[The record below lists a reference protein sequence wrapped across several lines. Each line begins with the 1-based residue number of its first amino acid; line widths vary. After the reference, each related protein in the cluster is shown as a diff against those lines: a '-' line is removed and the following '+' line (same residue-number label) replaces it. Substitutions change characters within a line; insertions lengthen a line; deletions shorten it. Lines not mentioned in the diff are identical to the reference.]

1 MMKLRLSVV
10 VFFSTCAA
18 LAQTPCSGGMAGE
31 YPCQHIDLMAFLPLS
46 QIGGGS
52 NTNDV
57 WGWVGPSGA
66 HYAIVG
72 CSNGTAFLDLSD
84 PVNPVYVGLL
94 PTHTISS
101 LWRDVE
107 SRGNYLFVG
116 SEAPAH
122 GLQVFDL
129 TQLET
134 ATNLPVTFEET
145 AHYDGFGNS
154 HTIAINQQS
163 GFLYANGT
171 NTFNGGLHI
180 VDINDPLNPQLAGG
194 FSVEGY
200 THDAYSIIYQGPDA
214 DYTGSEIVMACNGFG
229 PLVAVD
235 VTDKTDCQTIST
247 INNTEQGYIHQ
258 GWFTQD
264 QRYFLMNDEMDEGFF
279 EVGVRTHIFDCADLD
294 NMVYMGF
301 FEFDITAIDHNLF
314 IKGNKAY
321 ESNYTSGVRVLD
333 VSNVAEG
340 ELEEIAYFDLY
351 PEGDLVEYEGTW
363 SNYPFFDNGLILATD
378 MYDGIY
384 ILFYDG
390 AVAVENQQPQPVQA
404 FHIIPNPA
412 QTSIAFDCAG
422 ALRANVSD
430 LTGRVWLST
439 NLPQGAQRY
448 SLAVNSLPAGM
459 YILDL
464 GAGRRTRFVVE

>member
-1 MMKLRLSVV
+1 MKLPLSVA

-46 QIGGGS
+46 EIGGGS

-57 WGWVGPSGA
+57 WGWVSPSGV

-84 PVNPVYVGLL
+84 PANPVYIGFL

-129 TQLET
+129 TQLEDVT
-134 ATNLPVTFEET
+134 DPPVTFDES

-200 THDAYSIIYQGPDA
+200 THDSYSIIYQGPDA
-214 DYTGSEIVMACNGFG
+214 DHTGSEIVMACNGFG

-235 VTDKTDCQTIST
+235 VTDKTDCQTIGT
-247 INNTEQGYIHQ
+247 INNTDQGYIHQ
-258 GWFTQD
+258 GWFTED
-264 QRYFLMNDEMDEGFF
+264 QRYFLMNDEMDEGFYN
-279 EVGVRTHIFDCADLD
+279 VGVRTHIFDCADLD
-294 NMVYMGF
+294 NMEYMGF
-301 FEFDITAIDHNLF
+301 FQFDIPAIDHNLF

-333 VSNVAEG
+333 VSGVADG
-340 ELEEIAYFDLY
+340 ILEEVAYFDLY
-351 PEGDLVEYEGTW
+351 PEGDVQEYEGTW
-363 SNYPFFDNGLILATD
+363 SNYPFFDNGLLLATD
-378 MYDGIY
+378 MYDGVY
-384 ILFYDG
+384 ILFYEG
-390 AVAVENQQPQPVQA
+390 AVSVETTVAEITSPD
-404 FHIIPNPA
+404 IMPNPA
-412 QTSIAFDCAG
+412 STVISFTAG
-422 ALRANVSD
+422 NSGWARVSD
-430 LTGRVWLST
+430 MTGKVWLQERIPSV
-439 NLPQGAQRY
+439 QQRH
-448 SLAVNSLPAGM
+448 SLDISQLPAGI
-459 YILDL
+459 YVLDL
-464 GAGRRTRFVVE
+464 GAGRRGKFVVTG

>member
-1 MMKLRLSVV
+1 MKQIFTLFSLFSSLL
-10 VFFSTCAA
+10 VFS
-18 LAQTPCSGGMAGE
+18 QTPCEGGMAGE
-31 YPCQHIDLMAFLPLS
+31 YPCQNIDLMAFLPLS
-46 QIGGGS
+46 EIGGGS

-57 WGWVGPSGA
+57 WGWVGPSGT

-84 PVNPVYVGLL
+84 PTNPIYLGML
-94 PTHTISS
+94 PTYTISS

-129 TQLET
+129 MDLEDV
-134 ATNLPVTFEET
+134 TNPPITFEAA

-154 HTIAINQQS
+154 HTIAIDQQT

-180 VDINDPLNPQLAGG
+180 VDINDPLNPELAGG
-194 FSVEGY
+194 FESEGY
-200 THDAYSIIYQGPDA
+200 THDSFAFVYNGPDA
-214 DYTGSEIVMACNGFG
+214 DYTGKEIVMACNGYG

-247 INNTEQGYIHQ
+247 INNDEQGYIHQ
-258 GWFTQD
+258 GWFTED
-264 QRYFLMNDEMDEGFF
+264 QRYFLMDDEMDEGFF
-279 EVGVRTHIFDCADLD
+279 EVGIRTHIFDYADLD
-294 NMVYMGF
+294 QPEYMGF
-301 FEFDITAIDHNLF
+301 FEFDINAIDHNLY
-314 IKGNKAY
+314 IKDNKAY

-333 VSNVAEG
+333 VSNVAQG

-384 ILFYDG
+384 ILHYDG
-390 AVAVENQQPQPVQA
+390 AVSVENQQTQSLQA
-404 FHIIPNPA
+404 LHIMPNPA
-412 QTSIAFDCAG
+412 STSISFECAG
-422 ALRANVSD
+422 AQQAVVSD
-430 LTGRVWLST
+430 LTGRIWMTVK
-439 NLPQGAQRY
+439 LPQGGQRH
-448 SLAVNSLPAGM
+448 SMEVKSLPAGM
-459 YILDL
+459 YVLDL
-464 GAGRRTRFVVE
+464 GEGRRERFVVE